1 MDKNELR
8 KDYFLDRWVLITPGR
23 AERKKEFSIS
33 SQIKSQMSSYDQN
46 CFFCPGN
53 EKTTPPEIGRFPKN
67 KKWQIR
73 WFSNKFSAVSLNNPS
88 AYGVHEVIVETPDHS
103 KQLGDLSISEIKDV
117 VKIYRLR
124 ENQILKIPKIKYLV
138 IFKNEGSEAGT
149 SLVHSHS
156 QLIGIN
162 LVPGNIKEEVK
173 ANQNKCHYC
182 QIIKKE
188 AKSPRK
194 VFENEN
200 FISFTPWASRFH
212 YEVWIFPKKHLKNLY
227 QIADSELEDLAEIL
241 KKILLKLKKINL
253 SYNYFF
259 HSSPKN
265 QDLHFHIEIT
275 PREAK
280 WGGFEISTGNVIINS
295 VSPEE
300 AAKFYR
306 G

>member
-1 MDKNELR
+1 MEKNELR

-23 AERKKEFSIS
+23 AKRKKEF
-33 SQIKSQMSSYDQN
+33 KSAQTEIQKLSYDPN

-53 EKTTPPEIGRFPKN
+53 EKTTPPEIGRYPEKN
-67 KKWQIR
+67 KWQIR
-73 WFSNKFSAVSLNNPS
+73 WFSNKFPAVSLKNPS
-88 AYGVHEVIVETPDHS
+88 AYGIHEVIVETPDHS
-103 KQLGDLSISEIKDV
+103 KQLGDLSVFEIRDV
-117 VKIYRLR
+117 LKIYRLR
-124 ENQILKIPKIKYLV
+124 EAQILKNPKIEYLV

-162 LVPGNIKEEVK
+162 LAPGNIKEEVG
-173 ANQNKCHYC
+173 ANQSKCHYC

-194 VFENEN
+194 VFENKN

-212 YEVWIFPKKHLKNLY
+212 YEVWIFPKKHLKNL
-227 QIADSELEDLAEIL
+227 QEMTDDDFKDLAEIL

-253 SYNYFF
+253 SYNYFL
-259 HSSPKN
+259 HPAPKGK
-265 QDLHFHIEIT
+265 DLHFHLEIT

-300 AAKFYR
+300 AAEFYR
-306 G
+306 S